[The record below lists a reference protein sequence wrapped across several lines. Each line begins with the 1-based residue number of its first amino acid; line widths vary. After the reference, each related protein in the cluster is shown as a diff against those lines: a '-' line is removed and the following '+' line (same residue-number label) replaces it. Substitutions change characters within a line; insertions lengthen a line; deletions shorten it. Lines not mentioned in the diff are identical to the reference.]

1 MAKDVVTFI
10 FNFEDKMD
18 DFRHTI
24 NLLLTELNSIQM
36 ETMSHLDKE
45 CIQTLLEFVEN
56 TKTFLYDWDSSNI
69 SRKAKKN
76 TQSMVSRIRSKL
88 FKDYNN
94 IGIQDN
100 LDVKY
105 IEDKSREIMKTI
117 SIILKEASM
126 FQITKETIHKRK
138 LLTIFKQI
146 ASMEIMIITSPQII
160 SWSETDIRK
169 RFANIL
175 YNASELQG
183 YEAGLLLA

>member
-1 MAKDVVTFI
+1 
-10 FNFEDKMD
+10 
-18 DFRHTI
+18 
-24 NLLLTELNSIQM
+24 
-36 ETMSHLDKE
+36 
-45 CIQTLLEFVEN
+45 
-56 TKTFLYDWDSSNI
+56 
-69 SRKAKKN
+69 
-76 TQSMVSRIRSKL
+76 
-88 FKDYNN
+88 
-94 IGIQDN
+94 
-100 LDVKY
+100 
-105 IEDKSREIMKTI
+105 MKTI

>member
-1 MAKDVVTFI
+1 
-10 FNFEDKMD
+10 
-18 DFRHTI
+18 
-24 NLLLTELNSIQM
+24 
-36 ETMSHLDKE
+36 
-45 CIQTLLEFVEN
+45 
-56 TKTFLYDWDSSNI
+56 
-69 SRKAKKN
+69 
-76 TQSMVSRIRSKL
+76 MVSHIWSKL

-100 LDVKY
+100 LDIKY

-117 SIILKEASM
+117 TTILKEASA
-126 FQITKETIHKRK
+126 FKITKETIHKRK

-175 YNASELQG
+175 YNAFELQG
-183 YEAGLLLA
+183 YEAGLLLAWFIHHCS